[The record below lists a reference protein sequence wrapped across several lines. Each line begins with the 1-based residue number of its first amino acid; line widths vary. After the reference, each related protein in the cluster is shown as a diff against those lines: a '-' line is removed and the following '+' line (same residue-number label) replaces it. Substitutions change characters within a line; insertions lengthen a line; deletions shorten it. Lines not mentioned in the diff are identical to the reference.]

1 VAGLTLRKA
10 KARVRSRHC
19 SVGRVTKRF
28 STLKKKG
35 KVLSQAPKP
44 GKRLRN
50 GARVSMVIGK
60 GPRRR

>member
-19 SVGRVTKRF
+19 GVGRVTKKF
-28 STLKKKG
+28 STLRKKG

-44 GKRLRN
+44 GKRLKS